1 MGFLF
6 FHPLNIIHK
15 IIMALQVYVNGQYF
29 DKDKAVVSV
38 FDHGLLYGD
47 GVFEG
52 LRSYKGKVFKLAEHI
67 KRLYESAASIW
78 IDIPMTEEA
87 MCKATND
94 TLALNK
100 IQDGYIR
107 IVVTRG
113 GGTLGLD
120 PRKCSNPSI
129 VIITD
134 HITMYPD
141 STYQNGLEMVTA
153 ATIRNHPSMLSPR
166 VKSLNYLN
174 NIMAKIEGIQAG
186 CDEALL
192 LNQKGEV
199 AECTGDNIFIVKDG
213 VLITPP
219 LVAGILGGITRATVI
234 DLAKQAGITVKE
246 EPFTRHDVFVADEC
260 FLTGSA
266 AEIIPVVKLD
276 SRTIGTGKP
285 GVMTQKLIA
294 QFKAFVNE

>member
-1 MGFLF
+1 M
-6 FHPLNIIHK
+6 
-15 IIMALQVYVNGQYF
+15 LQVYVNGKYY

-52 LRSYKGKVFKLAEHI
+52 LRSYKGKVFKLEDHI
-67 KRLYESAASIW
+67 KRLYESAHAIW
-78 IDIPMTEEA
+78 IDIPMSQED

-94 TLALNK
+94 TLALNG

-129 VIITD
+129 IIITD
-134 HITMYPD
+134 KITMYPD
-141 STYQNGLEMVTA
+141 STYQNGLEMITA

-192 LNQKGEV
+192 LNQQGEV
-199 AECTGDNIFIVKDG
+199 AECTGDNIFIIKDG

-219 LVAGILGGITRATVI
+219 LVSGILGGITRATVI
-234 DLAKQAGITVKE
+234 DLAKKAGIEVQE
-246 EPFTRHDVFVADEC
+246 ASFTRHDIFVADEC

-266 AEIIPVVKLD
+266 AEIIPVVCLD
-276 SRTIGTGKP
+276 KRTIGTGKP
-285 GVMTQKLIA
+285 GPTTQKLIA
-294 QFKAFVNE
+294 LFKALVND

>member
-1 MGFLF
+1 
-6 FHPLNIIHK
+6 
-15 IIMALQVYVNGQYF
+15 MALQIYINGKYY

-52 LRSYKGKVFKLAEHI
+52 LRSYNGKVFKLQEHI
-67 KRLYESAASIW
+67 KRLFESAHAVW
-78 IDIPMTEEA
+78 IEMPLTQEEV
-87 MCKATND
+87 CKATQD
-94 TLALNK
+94 TLDLNGIK
-100 IQDGYIR
+100 DGYIR

-113 GGTLGLD
+113 SGTLGLD
-120 PRKCSNPSI
+120 PRKCSCPQLI
-129 VIITD
+129 IITD
-134 HITMYPD
+134 KITMYPE
-141 STYQNGLEMVTA
+141 STYRDGLEIVTA

-192 LNQKGEV
+192 LNQQGEV

-213 VLITPP
+213 VLYTPP
-219 LVAGILGGITRATVI
+219 LSAGILGGITRHCVI
-234 DLAKQAGITVKE
+234 ELAKESGIEVRET
-246 EPFTRHDVFVADEC
+246 PITRHDIFVADEA

-266 AEIIPVVKLD
+266 AELIPVVKID
-276 SRTIGTGKP
+276 SRAIGTGKP
-285 GVMTQKLIA
+285 GPITQKLIA
-294 QFKAFVNE
+294 RFKEYVAK